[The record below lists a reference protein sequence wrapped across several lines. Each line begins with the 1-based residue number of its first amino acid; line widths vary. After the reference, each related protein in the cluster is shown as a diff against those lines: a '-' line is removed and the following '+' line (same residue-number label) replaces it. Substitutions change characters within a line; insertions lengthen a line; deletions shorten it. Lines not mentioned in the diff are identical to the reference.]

1 MQVCAGTEANAP
13 STAGRAPHGR
23 QAGPVEEGRQGPAP
37 PTWAAEGSPM
47 RKFQAEPEKEWRSGC
62 VKEGAGTFQAGAPQ
76 PDQGSGV
83 TWCTSTR
90 GAEMTRRGG
99 GGGDGEGGGGAHN
112 HAHPWS
118 DGFARVP
125 PQ

>member
-1 MQVCAGTEANAP
+1 
-13 STAGRAPHGR
+13 
-23 QAGPVEEGRQGPAP
+23 
-37 PTWAAEGSPM
+37 M